1 MGARFDTP
9 ASGKDTV
16 FSDKELTF
24 ATILG
29 RSGTGAITGAM
40 SPADILWGPKAKF
53 HGDGGG
59 NTRKDNTRSARGD
72 PSRKEGGH
80 NARRIIR
87 GEKLL

>member
-53 HGDGGG
+53 HGDGGEYAK
-59 NTRKDNTRSARGD
+59 R
-72 PSRKEGGH
+72 
-80 NARRIIR
+80 
-87 GEKLL
+87 